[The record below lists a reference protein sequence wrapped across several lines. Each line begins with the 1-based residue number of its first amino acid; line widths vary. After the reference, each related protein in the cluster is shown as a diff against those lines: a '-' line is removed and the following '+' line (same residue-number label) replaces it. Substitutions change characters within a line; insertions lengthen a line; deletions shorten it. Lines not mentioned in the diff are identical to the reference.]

1 MGKCSLG
8 EELGEHL
15 RDLGDFGMVEKEV
28 KDEVFEEVMWGCV
41 EEDAG
46 ETKEGIL
53 EESFHLCR

>member
-1 MGKCSLG
+1 MGKCRLG

-46 ETKEGIL
+46 DKRGNLGREFPL
-53 EESFHLCR
+53 M